1 MVGKIRRMRVCI
13 ISITFVP
20 CNSQKKT
27 IGSFCLVVFF
37 IYIYSILSP
46 SSFFQ
51 EMHMHRINVT
61 QESCSRSRCACPL
74 IYSCSFLPFPFPS
87 DASIFHIVSIDI
99 KKMHKINC
107 VVGDSAVIFRNM
119 DG

>member
-37 IYIYSILSP
+37 IYILDSLAFFLFSGNAYAQNKCYAGILFAFTMCMPFNLLMFLSSLSISL
-46 SSFFQ
+46 
-51 EMHMHRINVT
+51 
-61 QESCSRSRCACPL
+61 RC
-74 IYSCSFLPFPFPS
+74 FHFPY
-87 DASIFHIVSIDI
+87 
-99 KKMHKINC
+99 
-107 VVGDSAVIFRNM
+107 RLY
-119 DG
+119 